1 VTAHLLFEEDG
12 VFKAGT
18 ALTSTDASHQVELA
32 SGKRTKV
39 KSSHVL
45 LRFREPSPA
54 ALMERAQAEAE
65 TIDLDFLWQAAPP
78 DEFGFVD
85 LAREYYGNEPSSVQA
100 AALLFRLH
108 ASPVYFYRKGRGRYR
123 AAPAETLKAALA
135 ALERKRQAEEL
146 KQLYIQQLVSG
157 APPPPI
163 VQQAIALLV
172 RPDKMSVE
180 YKAVEQAANELQTTP
195 LKLLLATGAIAS
207 PYRWHVDSFLAAFF
221 ARGTN
226 FAAGLPPPAL
236 PTDLPLA
243 QVPVFSID
251 DSATTEIDD
260 GFSVERDGERVRIG
274 IHIAAP
280 ALAVSRDHPLDA
292 VARTRMST
300 VYAPGLKYTMLPA
313 DWIDAYSLN
322 DGREV
327 PVVSLYAT
335 VDLASCDVVATETR
349 VERVRVAA
357 NLRHDQLDEL
367 ITDETITNGE
377 FPTPFASELALL
389 WRVARAL
396 LGRRERARGRPEP
409 LGRVDYAFVLDGDG
423 EDARVAIKARRRGA
437 PLDLIVAELMIL
449 ANSTWG
455 CWLAEHKVAAIYRSQ
470 SVGRVRMGTV
480 PAVHEGIGV
489 DHYAWCTSPLRR
501 YVDLIN
507 QRQLIACARGEAP
520 PYRGKDADL
529 YGIVSGFEAL
539 YGAYADFQQ
548 KMERYWALRWIRQEH
563 CDRLTATAIKG
574 DVLRIDGMPFVT
586 RLPGLAELP
595 RGQRVE
601 LDVLGTNDI
610 ELTLEARVRQ
620 VLTAQTEIDP
630 EDEALADAEESAQ
643 ADPAL
648 LRPSV
653 ESTPAESAASDGAA

>member
-1 VTAHLLFEEDG
+1 
-12 VFKAGT
+12 
-18 ALTSTDASHQVELA
+18 
-32 SGKRTKV
+32 
-39 KSSHVL
+39 
-45 LRFREPSPA
+45 
-54 ALMERAQAEAE
+54 
-65 TIDLDFLWQAAPP
+65 
-78 DEFGFVD
+78 
-85 LAREYYGNEPSSVQA
+85 
-100 AALLFRLH
+100 
-108 ASPVYFYRKGRGRYR
+108 
-123 AAPAETLKAALA
+123 
-135 ALERKRQAEEL
+135 
-146 KQLYIQQLVSG
+146 
-157 APPPPI
+157 
-163 VQQAIALLV
+163 
-172 RPDKMSVE
+172 
-180 YKAVEQAANELQTTP
+180 
-195 LKLLLATGAIAS
+195 
-207 PYRWHVDSFLAAFF
+207 
-221 ARGTN
+221 
-226 FAAGLPPPAL
+226 
-236 PTDLPLA
+236 
-243 QVPVFSID
+243 
-251 DSATTEIDD
+251 
-260 GFSVERDGERVRIG
+260 
-274 IHIAAP
+274 
-280 ALAVSRDHPLDA
+280 
-292 VARTRMST
+292 
-300 VYAPGLKYTMLPA
+300 
-313 DWIDAYSLN
+313 
-322 DGREV
+322 
-327 PVVSLYAT
+327 
-335 VDLASCDVVATETR
+335 
-349 VERVRVAA
+349 
-357 NLRHDQLDEL
+357 
-367 ITDETITNGE
+367 
-377 FPTPFASELALL
+377 
-389 WRVARAL
+389 
-396 LGRRERARGRPEP
+396 
-409 LGRVDYAFVLDGDG
+409 
-423 EDARVAIKARRRGA
+423 
-437 PLDLIVAELMIL
+437 MIL